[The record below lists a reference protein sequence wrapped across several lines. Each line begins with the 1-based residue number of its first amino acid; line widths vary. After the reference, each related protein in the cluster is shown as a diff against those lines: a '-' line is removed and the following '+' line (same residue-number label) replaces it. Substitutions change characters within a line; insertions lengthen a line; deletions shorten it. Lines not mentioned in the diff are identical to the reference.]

1 MSVLDL
7 GYLICELPKES
18 DLKTFFEMLRVHDW
32 YFSMSDDYRVWK
44 SGQNEHDQIM
54 AICKQS
60 ERHKKIYDAF
70 KNYLFDGKKM
80 PKIDDLS

>member
-7 GYLICELPKES
+7 GYLKSEIPKTP
-18 DLKTFFEMLRVHDW
+18 DLKTFFKMLRIHDW
-32 YFSMSDDYRVWK
+32 YFSMSDDHRVWK

-60 ERHKKIYDAF
+60 EKHKKIYDAF

-80 PKIDDLS
+80 PEMDDFS

>member
-1 MSVLDL
+1 MSILTL
-7 GYLICELPKES
+7 GYLKSELPKEP
-18 DLKTFFEMLRVHDW
+18 DLKTFFEMLRLHDW

-70 KNYLFDGKKM
+70 KKYLFDGKKL
-80 PKIDDLS
+80 PKIEDLS